1 MKSIRNAWL
10 ALGIATVG
18 LTLAGACRNLWAQ
31 SEIHFRLVHNNL
43 IVASL
48 TSGHE
53 GPFDFILDTGADT
66 TIVDRSIAER
76 LGFTE
81 VDRVKQSTL
90 SGAQTVDRGTIASL
104 SAGSE
109 QVDRVL
115 VLVED
120 LSGLRAIDAHIVGI
134 AGQNFLAHFNYLVDY
149 REHLVRFEAGC
160 EIEDAIEG
168 EHVPMDARENRM
180 MVPSE
185 AQSRNHATLR
195 LMLDSG
201 AESVVLLHTASQA
214 LQVPREQRAMEL
226 SLGGQS
232 AMQMGRIHRLVVGQ
246 ERFRDVEAALP
257 QADPAERIGDGLLP
271 TNLFEAVYVNNR
283 ESFVVFNPRVKRVGQ
298 REQE

>member
-1 MKSIRNAWL
+1 MKSIQNAWL
-10 ALGIATVG
+10 ALEIALVG
-18 LTLAGACRNLWAQ
+18 LTLAGACRSLQAQ
-31 SEIHFRLVHNNL
+31 PEIHFRLIHNNL

-48 TSGHE
+48 TSGQE

-66 TIVDRSIAER
+66 TIVDRTIAEKLR
-76 LGFTE
+76 FVA
-81 VDRVKQSTL
+81 VDRIQQSTL
-90 SGAQTVDRGTIASL
+90 SGVQTVDRGTIANL
-104 SAGSE
+104 SAGME
-109 QVDRVL
+109 QVDQVL

-120 LSGLRAIDAHIVGI
+120 LSGLRKIDAHIVGI

-149 REHLVRFEAGC
+149 RKHLVRFEAGC

-180 MVPSE
+180 LVSGE

-214 LQVPREQRAMEL
+214 LEVPREQSAMEL
-226 SLGGQS
+226 SLGGRS
-232 AMQMGRIHRLVVGQ
+232 AMQMGRIHTLVVGQ
-246 ERFRDVEAALP
+246 ELFRDVEAALP

-271 TNLFEAVYVNNR
+271 TNLFETLYVNNR
-283 ESFVVFNPRVKRVGQ
+283 ESFVVFNPRVKRVAQ
-298 REQE
+298 RE